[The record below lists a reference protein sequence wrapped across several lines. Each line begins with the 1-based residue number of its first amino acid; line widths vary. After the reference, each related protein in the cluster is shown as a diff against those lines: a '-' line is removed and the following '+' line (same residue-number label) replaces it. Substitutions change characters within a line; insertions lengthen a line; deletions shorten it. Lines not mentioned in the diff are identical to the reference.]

1 MHSSGRPLETVPDV
15 VDAALAGD
23 PGCTRVV
30 ADSGGLIGGAV
41 AQLCNLLNP
50 QLVVVGGDLAR
61 AGDLLLEPLRRAVE
75 KYTLQRGDRVRI
87 TTSELGP
94 LAHLT
99 GALLLARAGTPLP
112 V

>member
-1 MHSSGRPLETVPDV
+1 M
-15 VDAALAGD
+15 DAALAGD

-75 KYTLQRGDRVRI
+75 KYTLQRGDRVDVDVEGVGVLETHI
-87 TTSELGP
+87 G
-94 LAHLT
+94 
-99 GALLLARAGTPLP
+99 
-112 V
+112 